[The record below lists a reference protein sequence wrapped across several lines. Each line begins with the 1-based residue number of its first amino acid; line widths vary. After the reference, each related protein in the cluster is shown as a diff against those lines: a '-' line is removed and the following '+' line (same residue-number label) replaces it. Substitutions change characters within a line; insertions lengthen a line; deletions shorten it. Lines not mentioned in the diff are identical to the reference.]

1 MRHDSGKDVGAL
13 EAQSAVRVDA
23 VVEAPPFLDHHPG
36 LCHAEE
42 HLLVEAFIAQPV
54 VEALMLSSGRTP
66 SEHVAFGSCLSRSAR
81 FHVSVLPRT
90 ARIDVDGADAHLLE
104 PVLDVPGDEL
114 GTVVATD
121 VVRHAPLGHGPRQGV
136 EDVLALE
143 LTAHFDPEA
152 LPAVFVN
159 EGQHLQGH
167 SVISAVVHEIPTPDF
182 VQPHCSCG

>member
-1 MRHDSGKDVGAL
+1 M
-13 EAQSAVRVDA
+13 RVDA

-42 HLLVEAFIAQPV
+42 HLLVEAFVPEPV
-54 VEALMLSSGRTP
+54 VEALYM
-66 SEHVAFGSCLSRSAR
+66 A
-81 FHVSVLPRT
+81 VLPR
-90 ARIDVDGADAHLLE
+90 ASRIDVDRRDPHLPE

-121 VVRHAPLGHGPRQGV
+121 VVRHAPLGHGPRQGG

-167 SVISAVVHEIPTPDF
+167 SVISVVVHEVPTPHF
-182 VQPHCSCG
+182 VQPHCPCG